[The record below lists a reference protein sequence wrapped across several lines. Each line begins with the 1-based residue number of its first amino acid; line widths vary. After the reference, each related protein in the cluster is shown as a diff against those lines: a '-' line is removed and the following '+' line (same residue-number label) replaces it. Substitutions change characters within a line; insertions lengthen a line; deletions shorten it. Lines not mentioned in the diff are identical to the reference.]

1 MRKAGKALTFG
12 GEVILTRAFTSV
24 VFGGFSAEALA
35 NRIQDARSKIVVTAD
50 EVRQRNRMRLILYM
64 CG

>member
-1 MRKAGKALTFG
+1 METAGKALTFG
-12 GEVILTRAFTSV
+12 GEVILTRTFISV

-50 EVRQRNRMRLILYM
+50 EVRQ
-64 CG
+64 